1 MGNNASKTIVSSRV
15 FGNKVDYFL
24 FSVKTKDSLFTLADR
39 LSDHCNCRFAMM
51 PTMRVAESEECPMR
65 PEFRM
70 MYAQYAATDI
80 EDCFV
85 MDPVDRLN
93 IVLFQNKAVSF
104 DKSKSALAETDHNG
118 AFPFI
123 DDGCDCF
130 AFSPQGVCV
139 GKCTPADFA
148 NFYIMVFAKR
158 HNDADLLAAH
168 IAKTPGYAVTDRTQE
183 LFTTGGATKVFSAF
197 FRSVFANSENQIR
210 RIMRNNEKCY
220 IGKIPES
227 MLPPIPF
234 FNLMNSFPISRIELS
249 INNL

>member
-1 MGNNASKTIVSSRV
+1 MGNNAGKTIVSSRI

-24 FSVKTKDSLFTLADR
+24 FSIKTSDSLFTLAEH

-70 MYAQYAATDI
+70 MYAQYASTDI

-93 IVLFQNKAVSF
+93 IVLFQNQAVSF

-123 DDGCDCF
+123 DDCDCF

-139 GKCTPADFA
+139 GRCTPADFA
-148 NFYIMVFAKR
+148 DFYIMVFAKK
-158 HNDADLLAAH
+158 HNDADLLAEH
-168 IAKTPGYAVTDRTQE
+168 ITTMPDYTVTDRTQE
-183 LFTTGGATKVFSAF
+183 LFKTSGTTRIFSAF
-197 FRSVFANSENQIR
+197 FQSVFANAENQIR
-210 RIMRNNEKCY
+210 RIMRNNEKFF

-234 FNLMNSFPISRIELS
+234 FNLINSFPVSRNELS

>member
-1 MGNNASKTIVSSRV
+1 MGNNAGKTIVSSRI

-24 FSVKTKDSLFTLADR
+24 FSIKTSDSLFTLAEH

-93 IVLFQNKAVSF
+93 IVLFQNQAVSF

-123 DDGCDCF
+123 DDCDCF

-139 GKCTPADFA
+139 GRCTPADFA
-148 NFYIMVFAKR
+148 DFYIMVFAKK
-158 HNDADLLAAH
+158 HNDADLLAEH
-168 IAKTPGYAVTDRTQE
+168 ITTMPDYTVTDRTQE
-183 LFTTGGATKVFSAF
+183 LFKTSGTTRIFSAF
-197 FRSVFANSENQIR
+197 FQSVFANAENQIR
-210 RIMRNNEKCY
+210 RIMRNNEKFF

-234 FNLMNSFPISRIELS
+234 FNLINSFPVSRNELS

>member
-1 MGNNASKTIVSSRV
+1 MGSSAKKTIVTSRI
-15 FGNKVDYFL
+15 FGNMVDYFL
-24 FSVKTKDSLFTLADR
+24 FSVKTKDSLFTLAER

-70 MYAQYAATDI
+70 LYAQYEATGL
-80 EDCFV
+80 EDSFV

-93 IVLFQNKAVSF
+93 IVLFQNRAVSF
-104 DKSKSALAETDHNG
+104 DKSKSALAETDYNG
-118 AFPFI
+118 VFPFI

-130 AFSPQGVCV
+130 AFSPQGVYV
-139 GKCTPADFA
+139 GRCTPADFA
-148 NFYIMVFAKR
+148 DYYLMVFAKKN
-158 HNDADLLAAH
+158 NDADLLAAH
-168 IAKTPGYAVTDRTQE
+168 IANLPGYAVTDRTQD
-183 LFTTGGATKVFSAF
+183 LFRTGSTTRTFSAF
-197 FRSVFANSENQIR
+197 FRSVFANAENQIR
-210 RIMRNNEKCY
+210 RIMRNNEKCH

-234 FNLMNSFPISRIELS
+234 IGLMNSFPISRNEIS

>member
-24 FSVKTKDSLFTLADR
+24 FSVKTKDTLFTLTDR

-70 MYAQYAATDI
+70 LYAQYAATDI

-93 IVLFQNKAVSF
+93 IVLFQNQAVSF

-118 AFPFI
+118 AFSFI

-148 NFYIMVFAKR
+148 DFYIMVFAKK
-158 HNDADLLAAH
+158 HNDADLLAEH
-168 IAKTPGYAVTDRTQE
+168 IAKMPGYVVTDRTQE
-183 LFTTGGATKVFSAF
+183 LFKTAGPTKVFSSF

-210 RIMRNNEKCY
+210 RIMRNNEKCF

-234 FNLMNSFPISRIELS
+234 FNLMNSFSVSRNELS

>member
-197 FRSVFANSENQIR
+197 FRSVFASSENQIR

>member
-1 MGNNASKTIVSSRV
+1 MGSASNKTIVSSRI
-15 FGNKVDYFL
+15 FGNMVDYFL
-24 FSVKTKDSLFTLADR
+24 LSVKTKDTIFTLAER

-51 PTMRVAESEECPMR
+51 HSMRVAESAECPMR

-70 MYAQYAATDI
+70 LYAQYESTGL
-80 EDCFV
+80 EDSFA

-93 IVLFQNKAVSF
+93 IVLFQNKAISF

-123 DDGCDCF
+123 DEGCDCY
-130 AFSPQGVCV
+130 AFSPHGVNV

-148 NFYIMVFAKR
+148 DYYILVFSKKN
-158 HNDADLLAAH
+158 NDAELLATH
-168 IAKTPGYAVTDRTQE
+168 LTKIPGYSLTDCTPT
-183 LFTTGGATKVFSAF
+183 LFKTGSATRIFSAF

-210 RIMRNNEKCY
+210 RIMRNNEKCF

-234 FNLMNSFPISRIELS
+234 IGLMNNFPISRNEIS